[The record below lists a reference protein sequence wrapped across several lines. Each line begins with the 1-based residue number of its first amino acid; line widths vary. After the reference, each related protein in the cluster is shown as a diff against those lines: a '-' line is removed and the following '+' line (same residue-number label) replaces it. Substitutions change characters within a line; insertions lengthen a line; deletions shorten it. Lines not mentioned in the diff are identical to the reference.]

1 MNSEIRRAVAADAGA
16 IGALYSRAFADDPV
30 TSWVTPDLVRR
41 TRLLRRL
48 NSEIARYAIG
58 TQGVVYVAES
68 AGALVGAAIWM
79 PPTPH
84 PFSWRAVPFGL
95 RSGAALGRDIPRMI
109 RMGRAVSSVRPPQ
122 PHWYL
127 QLLGVE
133 PTAQH
138 TGVGSA
144 LVRAHLQN
152 VDSEG
157 LPAYLETT
165 RENLVFYG
173 TLQFEVIGEIRI
185 HASAPG
191 EFSLLRPPK
200 QPR

>member
-79 PPTPH
+79 PPTPQS
-84 PFSWRAVPFGL
+84 PMPRISSASLQTIRSTSSGDSPRLPNAFSMSSG
-95 RSGAALGRDIPRMI
+95 RSMDR
-109 RMGRAVSSVRPPQ
+109 
-122 PHWYL
+122 
-127 QLLGVE
+127 
-133 PTAQH
+133 
-138 TGVGSA
+138 
-144 LVRAHLQN
+144 
-152 VDSEG
+152 
-157 LPAYLETT
+157 
-165 RENLVFYG
+165 
-173 TLQFEVIGEIRI
+173 
-185 HASAPG
+185 
-191 EFSLLRPPK
+191 
-200 QPR
+200 